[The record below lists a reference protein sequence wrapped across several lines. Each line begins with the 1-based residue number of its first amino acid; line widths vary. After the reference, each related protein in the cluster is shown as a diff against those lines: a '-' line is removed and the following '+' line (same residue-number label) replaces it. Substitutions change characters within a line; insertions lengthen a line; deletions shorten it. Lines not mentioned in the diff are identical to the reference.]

1 MDLDALRVPVDR
13 LTCRCDPDSLGFET
27 TEELSPLE
35 GTVGQDRAISAL
47 DFGLNVEAPGY
58 NIYVVG
64 YPGTGR
70 TTTLLGFLNRVASE
84 HPTPDDWCYLH
95 NFHDPLQPLAVHVP
109 PGMGRQLVHDMEEL
123 LRDCLRGIPGAF
135 ESEEYRTRVDEAM
148 RGIQTQRDSIT
159 QSIDEEA
166 HRQGFTV
173 QPSPT
178 GILTTPLMNGQPI
191 SREVYDALSEED
203 RTALRTKSEALQE
216 FINKRLVDM
225 RRVEREAFRLRAQV
239 DKDLVRSVTAPAF
252 MELKEKYK
260 DIPALLAYVDDVRED
275 VAEHA
280 DEFRVHEEQR
290 QQQEQMQG
298 EAAIVRDIP
307 EAERFIRY
315 KVNVLVDNSRTAG
328 APVIFEW
335 SPSYYNLFGR
345 VEYRPRFGA
354 AATDLTMVRPGA
366 IHLANDGYLAIQAK
380 DILANPLVWETLKR
394 VLRSGEA
401 RIENLAEQYSSIP
414 TSTLRPQPIPISAK
428 IVLMGTPMLFA
439 LLQRAD
445 EDFRKFFKVKADFD
459 LSMDKTPDN
468 MQFYASFVCNRCRDL
483 NVKPFHKGAVAKLVE
498 YASRL
503 VEDQDRLTTR
513 FIDIADLITEADYW
527 ARHDGSSR
535 LVMGEHIAK
544 AIQQKTY
551 RSNLPEKRLQD
562 FIDDGTIMIDAEG
575 AVVGQVNGLSVL
587 MLGDYTFGRP
597 VRITARTSL
606 GRGQVA
612 NIDREAQM
620 TGRIHNKGF
629 FILTSYLMSKYGQDR
644 PVSVRS
650 SIGFEQTYD
659 EVEGDSASA
668 AELYALLSSLS
679 GMAIQQGIAATGS
692 VNQFGQVQAIGG
704 ATYKVE
710 GFYDVCKAKG
720 LTGEQGVV
728 IPRANV
734 KNLVLRDDVVL
745 AVKEGRFHVWA
756 VDTVEQGM
764 ELLTGIPMGQPD
776 AAGSYPEG
784 TINHAL
790 IKHLDRLAEKAREL
804 SRREGGED
812 GQTAA
817 SNSQANAPGPEGSS

>member
-1 MDLDALRVPVDR
+1 MDLDALRVPVDK

-35 GTVGQDRAISAL
+35 GTVGQDRAIAAL

-95 NFHDPLQPLAVHVP
+95 NFRDPLQPLAVRVP
-109 PGMGRQLVHDMEEL
+109 PGIGRQLVQDMEEL
-123 LRDCLRGIPGAF
+123 IRDCLRNIPGAF
-135 ESEEYRTRVDEAM
+135 ESEEYRTKVEEAM
-148 RGIQTQRDSIT
+148 RGVQTQRESIT

-166 HRQGFTV
+166 QRQGFTV

-178 GILTTPLMNGQPI
+178 GILTTPIINGQPI
-191 SREVYDALSEED
+191 SREVYNALSEEVKA
-203 RTALRTKSEALQE
+203 ALRVKSEALQE
-216 FINKRLVDM
+216 FINKRLIEL
-225 RRVEREAFRLRAQV
+225 RRVEREVFRLRAQV
-239 DKDLVRSVTAPAF
+239 DRDLVRSVTAPAF

-260 DIPALLAYVDDVRED
+260 DIPAVLAHMDDVRED
-275 VAEHA
+275 IAEHV

-290 QQQEQMQG
+290 QQQEQTQD
-298 EAAIVRDIP
+298 EAAAVRDIP
-307 EAERFIRY
+307 EAERFTRY
-315 KVNVLVDNSRTAG
+315 RVNVLVDNGRTEG
-328 APVIFEW
+328 APVIFEYN
-335 SPSYYNLFGR
+335 PSYYNLFGR
-345 VEYRPRFGA
+345 VEYRPRYGT

-366 IHLANDGYLAIQAK
+366 IHLANGGYLALQAK
-380 DILANPLVWETLKR
+380 DILANPLAWGTLKH
-394 VLRSGEA
+394 VLRTGEA
-401 RIENLAEQYSSIP
+401 RIENFAEQNSSIP
-414 TSTLRPQPIPISAK
+414 TATLRPEPIPISAK
-428 IVLMGTPMLFA
+428 IVLMGTPQLFA

-459 LSMDKTPDN
+459 LSMEKTPEN
-468 MQFYASFVCNRCRDL
+468 IRFYACFVCNRRRDF
-483 NVKPFHKGAVAKLVE
+483 NIKPFHKGAVAKLVE

-503 VEDQDRLTTR
+503 VEDQERLTTR

-535 LVMGEHIAK
+535 LVMAEHIAK

-551 RSNLPEKRLQD
+551 RSNLPEERIQD
-562 FIDDGTIMIDAEG
+562 FTDDGAIMIDTAG

-612 NIDREAQM
+612 NLDREAQM
-620 TGRIHNKGF
+620 TGRVHNKGF
-629 FILTSYLMSKYGQDR
+629 FILTSYLMGKYGQDR
-644 PVSVRS
+644 PLNVRS

-679 GMAIQQGIAATGS
+679 VMPIKQGIAVTGS

-704 ATYKVE
+704 AIYKVE

-720 LTGEQGVV
+720 LTGQQGVV
-728 IPRANV
+728 IPMTNV
-734 KNLVLRDDVVL
+734 KNLILRDDVVQ

-756 VDTVEQGM
+756 VDTIEQGM
-764 ELLTGIPMGQPD
+764 ELLTGVPMGQPND
-776 AAGSYPEG
+776 AGSYPEG
-784 TINHAL
+784 TINHAI
-790 IKHLDRLAEKAREL
+790 IKNLDRLAERAREL
-804 SRREGGED
+804 FHRDDGED
-812 GQTAA
+812 GQPAAANSPATA
-817 SNSQANAPGPEGSS
+817 NDHEVSS